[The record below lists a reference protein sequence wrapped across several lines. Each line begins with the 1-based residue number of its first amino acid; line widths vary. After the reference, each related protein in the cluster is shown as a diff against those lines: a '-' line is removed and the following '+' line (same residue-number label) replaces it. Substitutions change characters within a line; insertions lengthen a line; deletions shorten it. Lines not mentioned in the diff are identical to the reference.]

1 MPSPPNLFQKEEN
14 TMTNQAINPATTQ
27 ANTQATNNPNG
38 STGPTTAAGK
48 FESSKNALKHGL
60 TSESIDRFPLEIRD
74 AYKTFLNNLYIEIN
88 PQTTCECDYLEQYAF
103 NRFMVQRG
111 QAMLSSVYIEMTAD
125 PANEILEKRY
135 AKLSRH
141 VKALERSANNALKEL
156 RLFIADRLLAVEV
169 DAHIP
174 DAIPGLSMPVAFPS
188 HRLLDSKARRLG
200 SKDLALR
207 FVQET
212 FSRMP
217 APQEAA
223 NEGK

>member
-1 MPSPPNLFQKEEN
+1 
-14 TMTNQAINPATTQ
+14 
-27 ANTQATNNPNG
+27 
-38 STGPTTAAGK
+38 
-48 FESSKNALKHGL
+48 
-60 TSESIDRFPLEIRD
+60 
-74 AYKTFLNNLYIEIN
+74 
-88 PQTTCECDYLEQYAF
+88 
-103 NRFMVQRG
+103 
-111 QAMLSSVYIEMTAD
+111 MLSSVYLEMTAD

-174 DAIPGLSMPVAFPS
+174 DAVPGLSMPVAFPS
-188 HRLLDSKARRLG
+188 HRLLDAKARRLR

-217 APQEAA
+217 APQAAA
-223 NEGK
+223 NEAK